1 MTFGGSP
8 FTAVRHRGQQKGSTP
23 TKGTPITI
31 GSSIAL
37 IVLGAILTFAVTLEV
52 AGVDINI
59 VGMIL
64 MVGGVVGLIFGL
76 TMRQRRITSTVVDR
90 DEPEVY

>member
-1 MTFGGSP
+1 M
-8 FTAVRHRGQQKGSTP
+8 
-23 TKGTPITI
+23 TI

-52 AGVDINI
+52 AGIDINV
-59 VGMIL
+59 VGIIL

-76 TMRQRRITSTVVDR
+76 TMRQRRITSTIVDV
-90 DEPEVY
+90 DDPEVY

>member
-1 MTFGGSP
+1 M
-8 FTAVRHRGQQKGSTP
+8 
-23 TKGTPITI
+23 TI

-52 AGVDINI
+52 AGIDINV
-59 VGMIL
+59 VGIIL

-76 TMRQRRITSTVVDR
+76 TMRQRRTTSTIVDV
-90 DEPEVY
+90 DDPEVF

>member
-1 MTFGGSP
+1 M
-8 FTAVRHRGQQKGSTP
+8 
-23 TKGTPITI
+23 TI

-37 IVLGAILTFAVTLEV
+37 IVLGAILSFAVTVEI
-52 AGVDINI
+52 AGIDLQV
-59 VGMIL
+59 VGIIL

-76 TMRQRRITSTVVDR
+76 TMRQRRVASTTVDR